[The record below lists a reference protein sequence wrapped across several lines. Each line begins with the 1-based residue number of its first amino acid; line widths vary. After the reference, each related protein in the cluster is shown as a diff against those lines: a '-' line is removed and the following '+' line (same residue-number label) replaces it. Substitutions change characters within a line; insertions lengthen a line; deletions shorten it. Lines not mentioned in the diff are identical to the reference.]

1 MQELEQVSSSLEENK
16 AFFQE
21 KFKNAMDFMLRELE
35 LSGTKAEIGRASCRE
50 RVCKQV

>member
-21 KFKNAMDFMLRELE
+21 KFNANCNNKLD
-35 LSGTKAEIGRASCRE
+35 TPW
-50 RVCKQV
+50 